1 MEKFGRMKV
10 RMNMRKEWRLMFVA
24 EDACAGEY
32 LGSKGGETG
41 SGVARTA
48 PGVGSPEGPSQRTN

>member
-1 MEKFGRMKV
+1 MKV
-10 RMNMRKEWRLMFVA
+10 RMNVRKEWRLTFVA